1 MSKLLAKLVIMGGL
15 GWALCGTTPALGQIT
30 QTGYNDLTGTQ
41 QVTFGGVSG
50 GAAPGT
56 NYNSLLVIDGVS
68 FGERFLGQ
76 TVVANGV
83 FDRLEGAPTG
93 PLTLLPGAAGQN
105 VSVFTSPAGP
115 VLSGLGTVG
124 FPVSDAI
131 GEGAFSILFPTLQSE
146 FGLRLTGGNGGNAF
160 ISFFGSDGSILGST
174 TLSNLPLIS
183 SFGFTNAGGAN
194 IRGVSFWNED
204 VTGVGLAGI
213 RFNVA
218 TGVPE
223 PGTWLTMLLGFG
235 AIGTA
240 IRRRTRPQFLAQ
252 VA

>member
-1 MSKLLAKLVIMGGL
+1 MIMSGL
-15 GWALCGTTPALGQIT
+15 GWMLCGTTPAFGQIS
-30 QTGYNDLTGTQ
+30 QTGYNDLTGSQ

-50 GAAPGT
+50 GVAPGT
-56 NYNSLLVIDGVS
+56 NYDSLLVIDGVS

-76 TVVANGV
+76 TVVTNGV
-83 FDRLEGAPTG
+83 FDQLEGAPTG
-93 PLTLLPGAAGQN
+93 PLTLLPGSAGQN
-105 VSVFTSPAGP
+105 LSVFASPAGP
-115 VLSGLGTVG
+115 VLSGLGTLG
-124 FPVSDAI
+124 FPASEAI

-160 ISFFGSDGSILGST
+160 ISFFGSDGTILGSA
-174 TLSNLPLIS
+174 TLSNVPLIS
-183 SFGFTNAGGAN
+183 SFGFTSAGGAN

-223 PGTWLTMLLGFG
+223 PGTWLMMLLGFG

-240 IRRRTRPQFLAQ
+240 IRRSARPRFLPQLA
-252 VA
+252 